1 MGFKIWWHSWEV
13 KHKRWNL
20 VRGGHW
26 GGALEGS
33 ILPWPLPIYL
43 FFCLLATMMWIPL
56 LYHALPAMTDC
67 NTLDWW
73 GQNLSSL
80 KSHQELSQKGEAN
93 EPVTSSS
100 SSPVSHADLTD
111 FITMTLKI
119 RPCFGLCV
127 FCVPH
132 FTISPTLS
140 PAASISNMYVTIFLV
155 SAVHAC
161 SSAVIPQHPCKSLW
175 GTTEAGLGERE
186 F

>member
-1 MGFKIWWHSWEV
+1 MPL
-13 KHKRWNL
+13 R
-20 VRGGHW
+20 
-26 GGALEGS
+26 ALSCPGPFLYIFSSAFWPPWCES
-33 ILPWPLPIYL
+33 LCFTMPYLPWQTVTPL
-43 FFCLLATMMWIPL
+43 
-56 LYHALPAMTDC
+56 TDEAKIFPP
-67 NTLDWW
+67 
-73 GQNLSSL
+73 L
-80 KSHQELSQKGEAN
+80 KSHQVLSQKGEAN
-93 EPVTSSS
+93 KPVTSSS

-140 PAASISNMYVTIFLV
+140 PAVSISNMYVTIFLV
-155 SAVHAC
+155 SVVHAC